1 MSLADQAPERSGTSS
16 FPHVAR
22 FAVLSHVLPG
32 RSSGQGIVLER
43 VLGGFSAGDY
53 CLLSRQDHASP
64 CAEARSSRPGDV
76 ATTGPARSYFVGES
90 WRHLGTGP
98 GGLRAAVRMTDVTL
112 RVPLRAARVF
122 RALRRE
128 RPSLLVVCSGD
139 LVDLPAG
146 FLAARA
152 AGIPVLAYMFDDYR
166 NQHYRR
172 AERIVAG
179 ILERIVLRGSRSIV
193 VPNEFA
199 ADVYAR
205 RFAVAP
211 RIVRNPVDDAHLDDA
226 HLNHAHLGHDPR
238 AAWPRTPGTVRIV
251 YTGAVYRAQADSI
264 ARLTQALASWTR
276 PEDVGLH
283 IYSAQTQAEVE
294 RCGIPP
300 LGCTVHRHLESSRI
314 PGLLRQADVL
324 FLPLAFSSGI
334 SEVIR
339 TSAPA
344 KLGEYLASGVPL
356 LVHAPR
362 DSFVAWY
369 VRKHGCGVVCGTADA
384 AELRRELIRLLDD
397 PELRGAVTTNAV
409 LCARRDF
416 SVESARASFAQALR
430 DCV

>member
-1 MSLADQAPERSGTSS
+1 MSLSDQGPQRGEASS
-16 FPHVAR
+16 YPDVAR
-22 FAVLSHVLPG
+22 FAVLSHMLPG
-32 RSSGQGIVLER
+32 RPSGQGIVLQR
-43 VLGGFSAGDY
+43 ILSGFRAGDY
-53 CLLSRQDHASP
+53 CLLSRQDHVSAS
-64 CAEARSSRPGDV
+64 A
-76 ATTGPARSYFVGES
+76 PARRSPSGDDAPAEPAHSYFVGES
-90 WRHLGTGP
+90 WRQLGTGP
-98 GGLRAAVRMTDVTL
+98 GLLRGGVRMAGVTA
-112 RVPLRAARVF
+112 RVPLRAAKVLRV
-122 RALRRE
+122 LRHE
-128 RPSLLVVCSGD
+128 RPGLLVICSGD

-146 FLAARA
+146 SLAARA

-166 NQHYRR
+166 NQHYRS
-172 AERIVAG
+172 AERLVAG
-179 ILERIVLRGSRSIV
+179 IFERLVLRGARSIV

-205 RFAVAP
+205 RFAVTP
-211 RIVRNPVDDAHLDDA
+211 RIVRNPVGDAHLDDA
-226 HLNHAHLGHDPR
+226 PQAG
-238 AAWPRTPGTVRIV
+238 WPRVPGEVRIV

-264 ARLTQALASWTR
+264 VRLTQALASWDR
-276 PEDVGLH
+276 PEAVGLH

-300 LGCTVHRHLESSRI
+300 LGCTLHQHLESSRV

-344 KLGEYLASGVPL
+344 KLGEYLGSGVPL

-362 DSFVAWY
+362 DSFVTWY
-369 VRKHGCGVVCGTADA
+369 VRKHGCGVVCDSADA
-384 AELRRELIRLLDD
+384 ADLRRGLIRLLDD
-397 PELRGAVTTNAV
+397 PELRSAVTTNAV

-416 SVESARASFAQALR
+416 SVARARASFAQALR